1 MKTILN
7 LLISTNYRAMKI
19 EQLRVFLAV
28 AEHLHFTR
36 AAESLYITQ
45 PAVSATIQ
53 SLEEEYGVKLFH
65 RIGRHIEL
73 TDAGDLLQI
82 EAQKI
87 LDQVEL
93 TERGLRELNGLQRGE
108 LKIGSSLTVGNY
120 WLPQKISEFK
130 QTYPG
135 ISINC
140 TLANAEEIFSGT
152 ANGLFDL
159 GLVTGEV
166 KPTLS
171 QALEISIIGHD
182 LVSIVVGKQHP
193 WFTNPQVTL
202 ADLTETL
209 WIMREA
215 GSGSRYMFEQ
225 SLQSWGINPSQ
236 MEIALILTT
245 SEMIKAVV
253 EGGIGA
259 AALPRSIVR
268 SELQLGTLRA
278 IQVVDD
284 IPAPTQVYEMTQ
296 PVILLRHQKRF
307 RTRISKAFEEVL
319 LAERSDVLQV
329 V

>member
-1 MKTILN
+1 MEGFFSVSAHTKYFQMKL
-7 LLISTNYRAMKI
+7 
-19 EQLRVFLAV
+19 EQLRVFMAV

-36 AAESLYITQ
+36 AADSLYITQ
-45 PAVSATIQ
+45 PAVSASIQ
-53 SLEEEYGVKLFH
+53 GLEEEYGVKLFH

-73 TDAGDLLQI
+73 TDAGLMLQI

-93 TERGLRELNGLQRGE
+93 TAQGLRELNNLQRGE
-108 LKIGSSLTVGNY
+108 LKLGSSLTVGNY
-120 WLPQKISEFK
+120 WLPHKISQFK
-130 QTYPG
+130 QKYPG

-140 TLANAEEIFSGT
+140 TIANAEEIISGT
-152 ANGLFDL
+152 VSGLFDL

-166 KPTLS
+166 KPSLS
-171 QALEISIIGHD
+171 QNLSVSVIGQD
-182 LVSIVVGKQHP
+182 VVSIVVGQNHP
-193 WFTNPQVTL
+193 WFDQNHIAL
-202 ADLTETL
+202 AELTSTA

-225 SLQSWGINPSQ
+225 SLQAWGIDPSTLK
-236 MEIALILTT
+236 ITLILTT

-268 SELQLGTLRA
+268 SELKLGTLKS
-278 IQVVDD
+278 ISVVDD
-284 IPAPTQVYEMTQ
+284 IDHPKHTYEMTQ

-307 RTRISKAFEEVL
+307 RTRISKAFEEILV
-319 LAERSDVLQV
+319 EVEE
-329 V
+329 

>member
-1 MKTILN
+1 MKL
-7 LLISTNYRAMKI
+7 

-36 AAESLYITQ
+36 AADSLYITQ
-45 PAVSATIQ
+45 PAVSASIQ
-53 SLEEEYGVKLFH
+53 TLEEEYGVKLFH

-73 TDAGDLLQI
+73 TDAGEMLQI

-93 TERGLRELNGLQRGE
+93 TAQGLRELNDLQRGG
-108 LKIGSSLTVGNY
+108 LKVGSSLTVGNY
-120 WLPQKISEFK
+120 WLPHKISHFK
-130 QTYPG
+130 QHYPG

-140 TLANAEEIFSGT
+140 TIANAEEIVSGT
-152 ANGLFDL
+152 VSGMFDL

-166 KPTLS
+166 KPSLS
-171 QALEISIIGHD
+171 QNLSVSVIGQD
-182 LVSIVVGKQHP
+182 VVAIVVGQSHP
-193 WFTNPQVTL
+193 WFGR
-202 ADLTETL
+202 DRISLTEITDTV
-209 WIMREA
+209 WIMREP

-225 SLQSWGINPSQ
+225 SLQGWGVDPSTL
-236 MEIALILTT
+236 EIALILTT

-268 SELQLGTLRA
+268 SELKLGTLKA
-278 IQVVDD
+278 IEIVDD
-284 IPAPTQVYEMTQ
+284 IDAPQHTYEMTQ

-307 RTRISKAFEEVL
+307 RTRISKTFEEILVEPEKV
-319 LAERSDVLQV
+319 AV
-329 V
+329 

>member
-1 MKTILN
+1 MEGFFSVSAHTKSFQMKL
-7 LLISTNYRAMKI
+7 
-19 EQLRVFLAV
+19 EQLRVFMAV

-36 AAESLYITQ
+36 AADSLYITQ
-45 PAVSATIQ
+45 PAVSASIQ
-53 SLEEEYGVKLFH
+53 GLEEEYGVKLFH

-73 TDAGDLLQI
+73 TDAGLMLQI

-93 TERGLRELNGLQRGE
+93 TAQGLRELNNLQRGE
-108 LKIGSSLTVGNY
+108 LKLGSSLTVGNY
-120 WLPQKISEFK
+120 WLPQKISQFK

-140 TLANAEEIFSGT
+140 TIANAEEIVSGT
-152 ANGLFDL
+152 VSGLFDL

-166 KPTLS
+166 KPSLS
-171 QALEISIIGHD
+171 QNLAVSVIGQD
-182 LVSIVVGKQHP
+182 VVSIVVGRNHP
-193 WFTNPQVTL
+193 WFERNSIAL
-202 ADLTETL
+202 AELAETD

-225 SLQSWGINPSQ
+225 SLQDWGVDPSTL
-236 MEIALILTT
+236 EITLILTT

-268 SELQLGTLRA
+268 SELKLGTLKAVR
-278 IQVVDD
+278 VVDNVD
-284 IPAPTQVYEMTQ
+284 HPKRTYEMTQ

-307 RTRISKAFEEVL
+307 RTRISKAFEEILV
-319 LAERSDVLQV
+319 EVEE
-329 V
+329 